1 SRVGAPELSNRIGT
15 WLMNPRMA
23 DVKFNVGPL
32 DGVQE
37 LIPAHILVVAPAS
50 EVFDAMLLGGFDV
63 PPTIDVP
70 DGDPDAFKEML
81 RYVYTDSAVVTVGNA
96 SGFLYLANKYMLNRL
111 ITKVVDYLKAKISSG
126 NFSAIYRE
134 SCVHEEMREVC
145 AEFMTKYPHDILLS
159 DNFVELDFDDM
170 RKVAV
175 KSLDVD
181 TLALY
186 WKLLR
191 WAQEEC
197 QW

>member
-1 SRVGAPELSNRIGT
+1 
-15 WLMNPRMA
+15 
-23 DVKFNVGPL
+23 
-32 DGVQE
+32 
-37 LIPAHILVVAPAS
+37 
-50 EVFDAMLLGGFDV
+50 MLLGGFDV

-81 RYVYTDSAVVTVGNA
+81 RYVYTDSAVITVGNA
-96 SGFLYLANKYMLNRL
+96 SGLLYLANKYMLNEL
-111 ITKVVDYLKAKISSG
+111 IVQVVGYLKVNISSG
-126 NFSAIYRE
+126 NFSDIYRE
-134 SCVHEEMREVC
+134 SWVHEEMREVYMRGVHSKVP
-145 AEFMTKYPHDILLS
+145 ARHFLS

-175 KSLDVD
+175 KSLAVD
-181 TLALY
+181 TLTFY